1 MDSRTQYLKQLE
13 QQWENLTITNDIMF
27 GMVMENEQ
35 ICLELI
41 QRSLPELNIKS
52 ISKVIPQKQINGPIS
67 SRTIRVDIFVRDDCQ
82 RTFAIEM
89 QVANRH
95 NLPFRLRYYQQQID
109 FDILNVGD
117 SYEKLG
123 GYPTYVIM
131 FCDFDYFGF
140 GWSKYEFENRCLD
153 NPELKLG
160 DKRRIII
167 FNAKA
172 TKFHGSM
179 RLRGFLQLMENTVD
193 EKDQFVSDIQAEMK
207 RIRED
212 PIRRHGFMKY
222 ELDLMDARSEGHK
235 AGVEEG
241 KQTGK
246 IEGTIDTLQQLGYSQ
261 AQIIAEVEKTYGISK
276 AQIMNL
282 LDGLS
287 K

>member
-1 MDSRTQYLKQLE
+1 MDSRAQYLKQLE
-13 QQWENLTITNDIMF
+13 QQWKNLTITNDIMF
-27 GMVMENEQ
+27 GMVMENQ
-35 ICLELI
+35 KICLELI

-52 ISKVIPQKQINGPIS
+52 ISKVIPQRQISGPIS
-67 SRTIRVDIFVRDDCQ
+67 SRTIRVDIFVRDDQQ
-82 RTFAIEM
+82 RTFAIEI

-117 SYEKLG
+117 SYEKLSD
-123 GYPTYVIM
+123 YPTYVIM

-153 NPELKLG
+153 NPELKL
-160 DKRRIII
+160 DDRRRIVI

-172 TKFHGSM
+172 TKFHGNM
-179 RLRGFLQLMENTVD
+179 RLKGFLQLMENVVE
-193 EKDQFVSDIQAEMK
+193 EKDQLVRDIQAEMK

-235 AGVEEG
+235 EGQVEG
-241 KQTGK
+241 AIQ
-246 IEGTIDTLQQLGYSQ
+246 TLQRLGYSQ
-261 AQIIAEVEKTYGISK
+261 GQIITEVGKIYGISK
-276 AQIMNL
+276 AKIIDLMDEL
-282 LDGLS
+282 G